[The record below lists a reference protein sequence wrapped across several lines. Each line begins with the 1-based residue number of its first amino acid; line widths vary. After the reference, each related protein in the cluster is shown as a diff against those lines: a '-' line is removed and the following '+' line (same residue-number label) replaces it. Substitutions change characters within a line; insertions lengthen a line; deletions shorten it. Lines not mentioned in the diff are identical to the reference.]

1 MIALD
6 VNGSVTEV
14 TDADLQ
20 FVIDHLQK
28 TNLLRNRRKSVDDN
42 LL

>member
-1 MIALD
+1 MIALA
-6 VNGSVTEV
+6 VNGSVAEV

-28 TNLLRNRRKSVDDN
+28 THLLRNRLKSVDDN